1 MIRPRDSGSASAK
14 QNGKRLE
21 VPEEVTLETLD
32 EVFRPIEDELLVYIG
47 VDSVENAPEI
57 VAGLLDAIRTVGV
70 RILA

>member
-1 MIRPRDSGSASAK
+1 M
-14 QNGKRLE
+14 E

-70 RILA
+70 RILARWSKEEIGDSGWKTGKF

>member
-1 MIRPRDSGSASAK
+1 
-14 QNGKRLE
+14 LE